1 MKMIYRDIWE
11 FNNMINLKENLNVR
25 KVDDIERFNVNLK
38 VTALEF
44 EKIHKRILDLTR
56 KHEITLE
63 EFLLIY
69 QDFDVVFR
77 SFDAARTRLI
87 RRLKE

>member
-1 MKMIYRDIWE
+1 MID
-11 FNNMINLKENLNVR
+11 LKEKLNVR
-25 KVDDIERFNVNLK
+25 KVDNIERFNTNLR

-44 EKIHKRILDLTR
+44 EKLHKKILDLTR

-69 QDFDVVFR
+69 QDFDTVFR
-77 SFDAARTRLI
+77 SFDAARSRLI
-87 RRLKE
+87 RQLKE

>member
-1 MKMIYRDIWE
+1 MID
-11 FNNMINLKENLNVR
+11 LKEKLNVR
-25 KVDDIERFNVNLK
+25 KVDNIERFNTNLR

-44 EKIHKRILDLTR
+44 EKIYKKILDLTR

-69 QDFDVVFR
+69 QDFDTVFR
-77 SFDAARTRLI
+77 SFDAARSRLI
-87 RRLKE
+87 RQLKE

>member
-1 MKMIYRDIWE
+1 MID
-11 FNNMINLKENLNVR
+11 LKVKLNVR
-25 KVDDIERFNVNLK
+25 KVDNIERFNTNLR

-44 EKIHKRILDLTR
+44 EKIHKKILDLTR

-69 QDFDVVFR
+69 QDFDTVFR
-77 SFDAARTRLI
+77 SFDAARSRLI
-87 RRLKE
+87 RQLKE

>member
-1 MKMIYRDIWE
+1 
-11 FNNMINLKENLNVR
+11 MINLKENLNVR
-25 KVDDIERFNVNLK
+25 KVDDIERFNVNLR

-69 QDFDVVFR
+69 QDFDNTFR
-77 SFDAARTRLI
+77 SFDAARSRLI
-87 RRLKE
+87 RRLKD

>member
-1 MKMIYRDIWE
+1 MID
-11 FNNMINLKENLNVR
+11 LKQKLNVR
-25 KVDDIERFNVNLK
+25 KVDDIERFNTNLRI
-38 VTALEF
+38 TALEF

-69 QDFDVVFR
+69 QDFDTVFR

>member
-1 MKMIYRDIWE
+1 
-11 FNNMINLKENLNVR
+11 MINLKEKLNVR
-25 KVDDIERFNVNLK
+25 KVDDIERFNTNLRIT
-38 VTALEF
+38 VLEF
-44 EKIHKRILDLTR
+44 EKIHKKILDLTR

-69 QDFDVVFR
+69 QDFDSVFR

>member
-1 MKMIYRDIWE
+1 MID
-11 FNNMINLKENLNVR
+11 LKEKLNVR
-25 KVDDIERFNVNLK
+25 KVDNIERFNTNLR

-44 EKIHKRILDLTR
+44 EKIHKKILDLTR

-69 QDFDVVFR
+69 QDFDTVFR
-77 SFDAARTRLI
+77 SFDAARSRLI
-87 RRLKE
+87 RQLKE

>member
-1 MKMIYRDIWE
+1 MID
-11 FNNMINLKENLNVR
+11 LKKKLNVR
-25 KVDDIERFNVNLK
+25 KVDDIERFNTNLR

-44 EKIHKRILDLTR
+44 EKIHKKILDLTR

-69 QDFDVVFR
+69 QDFDTVFR
-77 SFDAARTRLI
+77 SFDAARSRLI
-87 RRLKE
+87 RRLKD